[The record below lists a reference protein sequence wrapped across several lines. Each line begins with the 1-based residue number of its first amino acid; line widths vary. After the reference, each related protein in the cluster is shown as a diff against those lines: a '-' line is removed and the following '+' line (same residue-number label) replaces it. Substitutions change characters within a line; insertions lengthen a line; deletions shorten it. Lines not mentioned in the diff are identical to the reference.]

1 MARPVGITSR
11 FISPFFSKIVR
22 RYSLAAVI
30 FIATSAFAFPAFAQ
44 ESVVTLDPAKTNIEF
59 TLGASLHTVHGTFKL
74 RSGSIRFDPASG
86 KASGEI
92 AVAATSGDSGSD
104 GRDKKM
110 HEEVL
115 ESQKFNEIVF
125 TPTEVHGSIASQG
138 TSQVSVAG
146 VIRLHGQDHPLTLD
160 FSVQP
165 GAGGQIQANTKFSV
179 PYVKWGLKNPSTF
192 LLKVS
197 DAVEI
202 DIHAT
207 GQLTSTPAH
216 R

>member
-1 MARPVGITSR
+1 MARPVGITSGFTTPFYR
-11 FISPFFSKIVR
+11 GFIR
-22 RYSLAAVI
+22 RRLFLAVI
-30 FIATSAFAFPAFAQ
+30 YIAASSFAFPASAQ
-44 ESVVTLDPAKTNIEF
+44 ESVVTLDPARTTIEF

-86 KASGEI
+86 KASGAI
-92 AVAATSGDSGSD
+92 VVAATSGDSGSD

-110 HEEVL
+110 HEEII

-125 TPTEVHGSIASQG
+125 TPSEVHGSIASQG
-138 TSQVSVAG
+138 ASQVSVVG
-146 VIRLHGQDHPLTLD
+146 VMKLHGQDHPLTLN

-165 GAGGQIQANTKFSV
+165 GAGGQIQATTKFSV

-192 LLKVS
+192 LLKVN

-202 DIHAT
+202 EIRAT
-207 GQLTSTPAH
+207 GQLTSTPTH